1 MKLNKKVITD
11 IEKGILLFFLEL
23 HVSERKLKKYQILR
37 NKTNND
43 AQKRLIDE
51 IISLLEQEKKAICFL
66 YFNQSL
72 STLPIK
78 TSNSK
83 ENSSSQN
90 YKTEVVKIIKENSE
104 KLIATLEAEIKKG
117 SLLKNESYSQNTSFG
132 SNGEPSYSPDDFILQ
147 SIKIGRVICREN
159 SSLMVIPLHEETY
172 DCWNGVVSFSSL
184 SEETLDLVIKYIR
197 NDCKEE

>member
-23 HVSERKLKKYQILR
+23 HVSERKRKKYQILR

-66 YFNQSL
+66 YYNPL
-72 STLPIK
+72 STIPII

-83 ENSSSQN
+83 ENSSSQK
-90 YKTEVVKIIKENSE
+90 YTVEVVKIMKENSE
-104 KLIATLEAEIKKG
+104 KLIATLEAEIKNG